1 MGNDIIKNK
10 FDDIDIKV
18 DFLIEL
24 CQTLQVE
31 NLELSSK
38 IKDLEMKLDKK
49 NETEELNAEQEV
61 LIQSKID
68 GLLAKLDSFSSQLS
82 NDASNHASFGALEED
97 HQSNV

>member
-82 NDASNHASFGALEED
+82 NDASNHASFGASEED